1 MPGQQ
6 HQTPFD
12 GTEQWRFE
20 RVPEALPVAVHD
32 GERRRSGRIVNISA
46 NGALLQMDELPEN
59 LENPLEPGRYVDVD
73 IDTLPFLAARVVRW
87 TPSVVA
93 VSFDIH
99 DGQCHAL
106 ADQLSHA
113 VN

>member
-1 MPGQQ
+1 MQGNVRLP
-6 HQTPFD
+6 TFD
-12 GTEQWRFE
+12 GTEQRRFG
-20 RVPEALPVAVHD
+20 RVAEALPAALHD

-46 NGALLQMDELPEN
+46 NGALLQMDQQPEN

-73 IDTLPFLAARVVRW
+73 IDTLPFLAARIVRW
-87 TPSVVA
+87 SPNIVA
-93 VSFDIH
+93 VSFDIN

-113 VN
+113 MN